1 LNKLKEYRIKTGL
14 TITALAKEA
23 NVAPKT
29 VKRAESEKKSPRDET
44 LYRILNA
51 LNKLAK
57 KEYTFKEIFGKK
69 DGG

>member
-1 LNKLKEYRIKTGL
+1 LNKLREYRIKAGL

-23 NVAPKT
+23 DVAPKT
-29 VKRAESEKKSPRDET
+29 VKRAESEKTSPRDET

-57 KEYTFKEIFGKK
+57 KEHTFEGTFGRKF
-69 DGG
+69 GG